1 MVLSEQANQK
11 KQIQLQRMIKQNVTA
26 LKTTV
31 NELKEKIITK
41 EDVESMVAKMNENRP
56 EANNTQIEFLQS
68 NVDQVQFE
76 LRNQLS
82 IIQSIN
88 ERPNSQA
95 DQTPQLKNELH
106 KMVNNQQKHLSKLEQ
121 KVQE

>member
-106 KMVNNQQKHLSKLEQ
+106 KMVNNQQKHLTKLEQ

>member
-1 MVLSEQANQK
+1 
-11 KQIQLQRMIKQNVTA
+11 MIKQNVVS
-26 LKTTV
+26 LKNTV

-41 EDVESMVAKMNENRP
+41 EEVESMVTKMNENKP

-82 IIQSIN
+82 II
-88 ERPNSQA
+88 
-95 DQTPQLKNELH
+95 
-106 KMVNNQQKHLSKLEQ
+106 
-121 KVQE
+121 